1 MYDLTNDC
9 HYANPHPDWGTQGLA
24 GDPYLDQDD
33 TDGYGPETIY
43 ISEPFESGM
52 YQYKVHYRSDN
63 GHGPTT
69 ATVTVW
75 YYGEI
80 IEQWQKSLVNGEV
93 WNCLNYNLSTNSFG
107 TGTPFFLMH
116 KEADTAEAHPGDT
129 ITYSFWVG
137 NFSNVSLSSITITD
151 IKLQNSIAFKQGDC
165 NGNGLLDNGEI
176 WIFTA
181 EYVVTGS
188 ETSPLVNSATVT
200 GIDTSTGTLVTTWA
214 TASVIITPG

>member
-116 KEADTAEAHPGDT
+116 KEADTAEAHSGDT